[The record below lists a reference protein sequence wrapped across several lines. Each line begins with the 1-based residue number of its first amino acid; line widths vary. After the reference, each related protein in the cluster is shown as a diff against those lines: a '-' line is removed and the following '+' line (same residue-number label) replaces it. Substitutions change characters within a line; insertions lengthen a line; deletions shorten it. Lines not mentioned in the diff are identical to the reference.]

1 MANRDKKLKV
11 YGRLDGSNVLIPG
24 SVRWGRTMP
33 KNGHWVELT
42 PVDYCCGS
50 TTTTTTT
57 AVPFNCVTYGVTVE
71 RGGSVS
77 FTYDNCDG
85 SPAGPFELSGPVSD
99 VFCAAPDTVEVVT
112 GEAVFT
118 ILGECEP
125 PTTTTTTTEAPT
137 TSTTTTTTTE
147 EPSTTTTTTTTTGG

>member
-57 AVPFNCVTYGVTVE
+57 TDYVCINYVIAVPPRTTSSLTYTDCGGDEVGPTEIVGPNSVVICAQSGAVTLEGI
-71 RGGSVS
+71 
-77 FTYDNCDG
+77 
-85 SPAGPFELSGPVSD
+85 
-99 VFCAAPDTVEVVT
+99 
-112 GEAVFT
+112 GE
-118 ILGECEP
+118 IINMGECIT
-125 PTTTTTTTEAPT
+125 TTTTTTTEAPT

-147 EPSTTTTTTTTTGG
+147 EPTTSTTTTTTTVI

>member
-1 MANRDKKLKV
+1 MANRDKNLKV

-57 AVPFNCVTYGVTVE
+57 AAPFDCVTYGVTVA
-71 RGGSVS
+71 RGDSVV
-77 FTYDNCDG
+77 FTYTNCDD
-85 SPAGPFELSGPVSD
+85 SPAGPFEINGPVSD
-99 VFCAAPDTVEVVT
+99 VFCALPDSVVVVT
-112 GEAVFT
+112 GTGEFI
-118 ILGECEP
+118 ILGECEQ
-125 PTTTTTTTEAPT
+125 TTTTTTTEAPT
-137 TSTTTTTTTE
+137 TSTTTTTTTVI
-147 EPSTTTTTTTTTGG
+147 